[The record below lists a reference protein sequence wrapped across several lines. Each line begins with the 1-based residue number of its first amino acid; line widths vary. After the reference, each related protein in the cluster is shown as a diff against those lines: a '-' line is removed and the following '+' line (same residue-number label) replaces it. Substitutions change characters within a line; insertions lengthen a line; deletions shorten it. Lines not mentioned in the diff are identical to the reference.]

1 MLFSILIVILY
12 YRLRPSPTPQQ
23 AREQAPA
30 VFRNFTPPELLAYN
44 GSSGGP
50 VYLAVRGQV
59 FDVSSGRNFYGPGG
73 PYVNFAGRDASR
85 GLACGSFDKDMLTTD
100 LTGELDNLRGLDQDQ
115 LEALADWEAR
125 FRDKYLLVGRLVA
138 CRESSS

>member
-1 MLFSILIVILY
+1 M
-12 YRLRPSPTPQQ
+12 
-23 AREQAPA
+23 
-30 VFRNFTPPELLAYN
+30 
-44 GSSGGP
+44 
-50 VYLAVRGQV
+50 